1 MKIAQELRAGTV
13 IKIGSDVL
21 IVQKAEY
28 SKSGRNAA
36 VVKLKF
42 KNLLT
47 GASTENVLKASDK
60 VEDIRLDK
68 KKMAFS
74 YENAGSYAFQDQVT
88 WDTVDLTAE
97 DLGDALKYLEEN
109 MEIEVVFYEERAV
122 GIELPTSVDREVI
135 YTEPGLRGD
144 TTGRALKPARLSTGF
159 EIMVPL
165 FINQGEI
172 IKIDTRTHEYVERV
186 NK

>member
-1 MKIAQELRAGTV
+1 
-13 IKIGSDVL
+13 
-21 IVQKAEY
+21 
-28 SKSGRNAA
+28 
-36 VVKLKF
+36 
-42 KNLLT
+42 
-47 GASTENVLKASDK
+47 
-60 VEDIRLDK
+60 
-68 KKMAFS
+68 MAFS

-88 WDTVDLTAE
+88 WDQVDLTAE

-122 GIELPTSVDREVI
+122 GIELPTSVEREVV

-159 EIMVPL
+159 EVMVPL

-172 IKIDTRTHEYVERV
+172 IRIDTRTHEYVERV